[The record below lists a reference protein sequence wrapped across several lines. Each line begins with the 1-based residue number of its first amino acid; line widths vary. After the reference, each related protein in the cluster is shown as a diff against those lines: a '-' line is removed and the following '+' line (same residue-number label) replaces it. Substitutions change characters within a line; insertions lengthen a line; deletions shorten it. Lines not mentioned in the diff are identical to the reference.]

1 MIGVSYSELLRL
13 TLPEIV
19 VALAAL
25 LTLTLDIVLLKRATV
40 RVRLHAGVLVGCA
53 GCVAAIFLAQ
63 GSPAVR
69 LADGMLALTPLTT
82 WCKHRCS
89 L

>member
-25 LTLTLDIVLLKRATV
+25 LTLTLDIVLLKRATGGFDSTP
-40 RVRLHAGVLVGCA
+40 ACSSGCTGCA
-53 GCVAAIFLAQ
+53 AAIFLRKVPRQ
-63 GSPAVR
+63 
-69 LADGMLALTPLTT
+69 
-82 WCKHRCS
+82 
-89 L
+89 